1 MYVLHFYLVQSANNE
16 FLSMKTRPVASRLSK
31 CANVRMVKTRCFY
44 DLPWIYNKNFSKIFK
59 TAFFKKTIIL
69 TWIFFQAECSPE
81 KRNTES
87 SLKRCKSPKSCLT
100 VDIPRD
106 RSKTLKKRE
115 GKRKNEN
122 KSNNSFF
129 AFTFL
134 YRKMNILLENIFWKT

>member
-115 GKRKNEN
+115 GKRKMRINQTT
-122 KSNNSFF
+122 
-129 AFTFL
+129 AF
-134 YRKMNILLENIFWKT
+134 LLLRFYIGKWIFC

>member
-81 KRNTES
+81 KRNTKS
-87 SLKRCKSPKSCLT
+87 SQKRCKSPKSCLT

-115 GKRKNEN
+115 GKRKMRINQTT
-122 KSNNSFF
+122 
-129 AFTFL
+129 AF
-134 YRKMNILLENIFWKT
+134 LLLRFYIGKWIFC